1 MKLLTH
7 LNCNAEAI
15 KVLYNRSRVANIL
28 MRFQERVNS
37 SRYPVLPSLPNTN
50 FKLLKNERELNII
63 KKYITKFP
71 LMINSF
77 DAKRVGKIIPKLWQ
91 FLLFLSQDYS
101 TYYGEIRIL
110 CVSYRLFSFKSINK
124 FLIIFRSYTYQ
135 GWTYQILPNNVRQNM
150 DAEMYFINL
159 WWCISIVKL
168 EISRICLIYKASS
181 WGLAEALLRLK
192 GEHLELLVLNLLNA
206 SSTSLTCNGW
216 TAFDH
221 DC

>member
-135 GWTYQILPNNVRQNM
+135 G
-150 DAEMYFINL
+150 
-159 WWCISIVKL
+159 
-168 EISRICLIYKASS
+168 
-181 WGLAEALLRLK
+181 
-192 GEHLELLVLNLLNA
+192 
-206 SSTSLTCNGW
+206 
-216 TAFDH
+216 
-221 DC
+221 